1 MSTPSTNN
9 TTNIEVKGDNLKL
22 GTVLGARPDED
33 GSYPIWSMRME
44 ALLDDLGLWDNAT
57 SKPKNEKKSWRAL
70 VTNLSDEQCN
80 KILEFAKS
88 HNASGAWDIL
98 AGDYAV
104 KNIPK
109 QVTSVRELA
118 SYSFTDSDIIAE
130 FEEFGLLANKL
141 KSAFEKKEIDLEQLI
156 GILAI
161 TALPDRFAP
170 IRVKL
175 TESLANLTLRNIKVN
190 VLQENEAQKT
200 TTSSA
205 NLMTSK
211 QTKGAGSSTSGSKK
225 TRCKHYW
232 NKAKCWVCNPC
243 SKCKEQGLEGSDT
256 HHHSDKCTG
265 KTEANLIEELLL
277 TGVDDTSGSGPRTVS
292 FAIDS
297 GCTTH
302 MVGNKG
308 MVKPYSDHPILHKIR
323 TAEAGRSITA
333 TARGSIE
340 HSAGTLEKVLV
351 VDEISRNLLSVSRIP
366 VTYSTVII
374 SL

>member
-1 MSTPSTNN
+1 M
-9 TTNIEVKGDNLKL
+9 
-22 GTVLGARPDED
+22 
-33 GSYPIWSMRME
+33 Y
-44 ALLDDLGLWDNAT
+44 
-57 SKPKNEKKSWRAL
+57 
-70 VTNLSDEQCN
+70 
-80 KILEFAKS
+80 
-88 HNASGAWDIL
+88 
-98 AGDYAV
+98 
-104 KNIPK
+104 
-109 QVTSVRELA
+109 
-118 SYSFTDSDIIAE
+118 
-130 FEEFGLLANKL
+130 
-141 KSAFEKKEIDLEQLI
+141 
-156 GILAI
+156 
-161 TALPDRFAP
+161 
-170 IRVKL
+170 
-175 TESLANLTLRNIKVN
+175 
-190 VLQENEAQKT
+190 EAQKT
-200 TTSSA
+200 TTNSA

-211 QTKGAGSSTSGSKK
+211 QTKGAVSSTSGSKK

-351 VDEISRNLLSVSRIP
+351 VDEISRNLLSVSTLADEGHSILFRKNTCHIFNSDNQPVMKGYRKGGLYIIDIRVKGTSESKNSRITAAKQALKASIP
-366 VTYSTVII
+366 TVIDNDCYVAQD
-374 SL
+374 LDTWHRRFNHLN